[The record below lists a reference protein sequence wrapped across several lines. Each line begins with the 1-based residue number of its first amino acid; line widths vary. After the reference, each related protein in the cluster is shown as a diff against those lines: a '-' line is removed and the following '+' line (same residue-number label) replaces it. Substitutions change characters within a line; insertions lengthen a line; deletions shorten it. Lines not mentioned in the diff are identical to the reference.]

1 MATAVPFVD
10 ESQLPVLAASG
21 SSSSSTITPR
31 AALCPL
37 FPALSSAQ
45 RKNSSYDDGF
55 TNVPNSSSITSTI
68 NRPGSRI
75 PHIPLLAFWRLM
87 GQILCVIN
95 LLEAKSFT
103 LQFSAT
109 CVPLRSDRSLSTE
122 LLTHCSSCPT
132 HNWALKHTHPCIWKC
147 PHLGYMLKDLRAV
160 LAVISPA
167 SFCAHFHHLMWF

>member
-55 TNVPNSSSITSTI
+55 TN
-68 NRPGSRI
+68 
-75 PHIPLLAFWRLM
+75 
-87 GQILCVIN
+87 
-95 LLEAKSFT
+95 
-103 LQFSAT
+103 
-109 CVPLRSDRSLSTE
+109 
-122 LLTHCSSCPT
+122 
-132 HNWALKHTHPCIWKC
+132 
-147 PHLGYMLKDLRAV
+147 
-160 LAVISPA
+160 
-167 SFCAHFHHLMWF
+167 